1 MSIDIHL
8 DRDKYEIDAARTAIA
23 GVLASSAALGPEL
36 ASKTSD
42 AVLQALFDQFGGG
55 RVYFPL
61 RRAKDPEATL
71 KAIEA
76 ALRGGRGVTDIAK
89 ELKISRVTVWRIRK
103 RMEASVALSVGLGDA
118 L

>member
-36 ASKTSD
+36 ASKASD

-61 RRAKDPEATL
+61 RRAKDQEAAL

-76 ALRGGRGVTDIAK
+76 ALRAGRGVTEIAK
-89 ELKISRVTVWRIRK
+89 ELKISRATVWRIRK
-103 RMEASVALSVGLGDA
+103 RMEASVALAVGLGDA
-118 L
+118 S